1 MKLIHLADLHL
12 GKRVNEF
19 SLLEDQDYILKEI
32 LKIIDT
38 KKADGVLIAGDIY
51 DKSLP
56 GTEAVTMFD
65 DFLVRLA
72 SRKLPVFIIAGNHDS
87 PERLAFG
94 NRLIDLS
101 GIHISS
107 VFDGKVKDYQLK
119 DEYGSINVYLLPF
132 IKPANVRAFYPD
144 EKIESYNDALK
155 VVIKN
160 IDLDKTQRNILVT
173 HQFITGAVRSDSED
187 IFVGGLDNIDA
198 EIFKDFDYV
207 ALGHIHRPQNI
218 KKDLIRYCG
227 SPLKYSFSEAKYDKS
242 VTVIELGKKG
252 EINISTVPLIPEHD
266 MKEIKGTYA
275 ELTDKNFYKDTDYRN
290 DYLHITLTDEEE
302 VMEAIGKLRSVY
314 PYLMKLDYDNQR
326 TQSNNEIK
334 AVDIE
339 HKSPYEL
346 FSEFYEKRNNQPM
359 SVEQTKYLNKVIEDI
374 WKEEE

>member
-19 SLLEDQDYILKEI
+19 SLLEDQEYILKEI
-32 LKIIDT
+32 LNIVDAE
-38 KKADGVLIAGDIY
+38 KADGVIIAGDVY

-56 GTEAVTMFD
+56 STEAVTMFD
-65 DFLVRLA
+65 DFLVSLA

-107 VFDGKVKDYQLK
+107 VFDGKVKNYQLK
-119 DEYGSINVYLLPF
+119 DEEGPINIYLLPF
-132 IKPANVRAFYPD
+132 IKPANVRAIYPD
-144 EKIESYNDALK
+144 EKIESYDDALK
-155 VVIKN
+155 VVVKN
-160 IDLDKTQRNILVT
+160 INLDKTQRNILVT
-173 HQFITGAVRSDSED
+173 HQFITGAQRSDSED
-187 IFVGGLDNIDA
+187 LFVGGLDNISA
-198 EIFKDFDYV
+198 EVFKDFDYV

-218 KKDLIRYCG
+218 QKDLIRYCG

-242 VTVIELGKKG
+242 VTLIELGKKG
-252 EINISTVPLIPEHD
+252 DLNLSTVPLVPKHD
-266 MKEIKGTYA
+266 MKEIKGTYD
-275 ELTDKNFYKDTDYRN
+275 ELTKKSFYDNTSYQN

-302 VMEAIGKLRSVY
+302 VSEAIGKLRSVY

-326 TQSNNEIK
+326 TQTNQEIK
-334 AVDIE
+334 AVDVE

-359 SVEQTKYLNKVIEDI
+359 SEQQSKYLNKVIEDI
-374 WKEEE
+374 WKEED